1 MKVSIFQPTYL
12 PWLGFFK
19 VIDWAETYVILDHVQ
34 FEHHSWQHRNRIKGQ
49 NGALT
54 LTVPIVREFGQNI
67 NKVKICYD
75 KNWIKKHLDSV
86 RMNYSKVPY
95 FQDFYPL
102 LESYYANP
110 PEKLIDLNLRIIK
123 GLCEYLGINTEFV
136 LSSGLGAGDL
146 RKNELLI
153 DILKKTRAAEYLYAA
168 GAAEYMNEAK
178 ALYEAAG
185 IKLIPLEFEHPVY
198 NQPHGGF
205 ISHLSIID
213 IIFNLG
219 KEKTIEIIKE
229 IKL

>member
-19 VIDWAETYVILDHVQ
+19 AIEWAERYVILDHVQ

-54 LTVPIVREFGQNI
+54 LTVPIVRDFGQSI
-67 NKVKICYD
+67 NEVKICCD
-75 KNWIKKHLDSV
+75 KNWIKKHLDSI
-86 RMNYSKVPY
+86 RMNYSKAPY
-95 FQDFYPL
+95 FQEFFPL
-102 LESYYANP
+102 IESYYANP

-123 GLCEYLGINTEFV
+123 GLCEYLGITAEFI
-136 LSSGLGAGDL
+136 LSSGLDV
-146 RKNELLI
+146 KNLSKNGLI
-153 DILKKTRAAEYLYAA
+153 IAILKKTNADEYLHAA
-168 GAAEYMNEAK
+168 GAAEYMSEAK
-178 ALYEAAG
+178 GEYKAAG
-185 IKLIPLEFEHPVY
+185 IKLIPLEFEHPAY
-198 NQPHGGF
+198 NQPHGEF

-219 KEKTIEIIKE
+219 KEKTIKLIKE